1 MESVRSC
8 SSWVTRSRNRLPDA
22 KRGMVAVRAREQLTF
37 EWTGGAVNSHI
48 VVIEDD
54 VDQLANY
61 TYALSKK
68 GFSVSGYE
76 RVDEVHHAIR
86 EQPSVVL
93 LDIHLGQD
101 PDAGF
106 GLCRWLLDRYP
117 GLPVIFLTSRTDEI
131 DQIFGLRL
139 GAWDYLTKP
148 ISTALLV
155 EKVAAVLKRAN
166 QRRIGAGAVLQD
178 GPLIVDPD
186 RALVSYAGQPVNL
199 TVTELSI
206 LEAFLRSEGAV
217 LSFDQLAE
225 RTRQT
230 VVTNNT
236 LSTHIKHIRRKL
248 KAIDPAF
255 DALINV
261 YGTGY
266 RWESPPG

>member
-1 MESVRSC
+1 MQS
-8 SSWVTRSRNRLPDA
+8 TI
-22 KRGMVAVRAREQLTF
+22 
-37 EWTGGAVNSHI
+37 I
-48 VVIEDD
+48 VVEDD

-61 TYALSKK
+61 TYALTKK
-68 GFSVSGYE
+68 GFNVSGYE
-76 RVDEVHHAIR
+76 TQHELSQSLQGA
-86 EQPSVVL
+86 PNLVL

-106 GLCRWLLDRYP
+106 SVCRWLLDRYP
-117 GLPVIFLTSRTDEI
+117 RLPVIFLTSRTDEI

-148 ISTALLV
+148 ISTTLLV

-166 QRRIGAGAVLQD
+166 RSLSSTGPVLES
-178 GPLIVDPD
+178 GGLVLDPD
-186 RALVSYAGQPVNL
+186 RALASLHGQPLAL
-199 TVTELSI
+199 TVTEFSI
-206 LEAFLRSEGAV
+206 LEALLRAEGAI

-236 LSTHIKHIRRKL
+236 LSTHVKHIRRKC
-248 KAIDPAF
+248 KAIDPQF
-255 DALINV
+255 DGLVNV

-266 RWESPPG
+266 RWELPSG

>member
-1 MESVRSC
+1 MH
-8 SSWVTRSRNRLPDA
+8 
-22 KRGMVAVRAREQLTF
+22 
-37 EWTGGAVNSHI
+37 SHI
-48 VVIEDD
+48 VVVEDD

-61 TYALSKK
+61 SYALSKK

-76 RVDEVHHAIR
+76 TVDEIHHALTG
-86 EQPSVVL
+86 QPSLVL

-106 GLCRWLLDRYP
+106 GICRWLLDRYP

-166 QRRIGAGAVLQD
+166 RSRGALGPVLQD
-178 GPLIVDPD
+178 GALIVDPD
-186 RALVSYAGQPVNL
+186 RALVSFHGEHVSL
-199 TVTELSI
+199 TVTELAI
-206 LEAFLRSEGAV
+206 LEALLRAQGAI
-217 LSFDQLAE
+217 LTYDQLAE

-248 KAIDPAF
+248 KAIDADF
-255 DALINV
+255 DGLINV